1 MDDVYYTIRT
11 NPKSDVILLKMDSDK
26 AWFANASFNG
36 TPFKFHMDSGES
48 KSVMSSKWFMSIPE
62 LFRPKVYITRMKFQV
77 ANGEVLNAIG
87 VVYVSI
93 KMYGYNFKLPI
104 DTIDIKTIS

>member
-1 MDDVYYTIRT
+1 
-11 NPKSDVILLKMDSDK
+11 MDSDK

-48 KSVMSSKWFMSIPE
+48 KSVMLIPE

-93 KMYGYNFKLPI
+93 QMYGYNFKLPI